1 MKIQFYATIL
11 IISLV
16 ATGLACKK
24 KSNNPIDDLPSATTT
39 GANTFGCLVNGELFI
54 PKVKSGPLGALKAN
68 YDVYNSRPF
77 LSISARNNQNPG
89 SSDILLFINASSIK
103 QGENYSLTKR
113 NQDNEKSYGVY
124 NYRGPKESYGTDY
137 NTNDQ
142 LTGNIKITY
151 FDKYI
156 VAGTFWFNAV
166 SDAGEKVE
174 IREGRFDI
182 KL

>member
-1 MKIQFYATIL
+1 M
-11 IISLV
+11 
-16 ATGLACKK
+16 GLSCKK
-24 KSNNPIDDLPSATTT
+24 KSENPIDDLPPVTTT

-54 PKVKSGPLGALKAN
+54 PKVKSGPLGALRAN

-89 SSDILLFINASSIK
+89 SNDILLFINASSIK
-103 QGENYSLTKR
+103 QGDNYSLTKR
-113 NQDNEKSYGVY
+113 NQDNEKSYAVY

-142 LTGNIKITY
+142 VTGNIKITY
-151 FDKYI
+151 FDKG
-156 VAGTFWFNAV
+156 VVSGTFWFNAV

-182 KL
+182 KF